1 MFKKIL
7 LGFSFCLLIGLC
19 YAKQL
24 PEILK
29 KYNYQQLKLVDT
41 NQEFVAP
48 YLIAKVN

>member
-29 KYNYQQLKLVDT
+29 NT
-41 NQEFVAP
+41 TISN
-48 YLIAKVN
+48 